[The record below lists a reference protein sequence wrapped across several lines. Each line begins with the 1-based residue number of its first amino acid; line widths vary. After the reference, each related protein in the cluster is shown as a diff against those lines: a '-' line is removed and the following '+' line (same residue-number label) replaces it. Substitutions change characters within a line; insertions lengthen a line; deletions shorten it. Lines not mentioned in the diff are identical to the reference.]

1 MNALPK
7 IRHTHVLCFIV
18 LERFFLWFRFLG
30 RRGSVRLGT
39 FLLAFAATS
48 ISPDVISFQVFGAH
62 TLTNSRLKSAIN
74 DTCCPCGG
82 LCCCYRESTPS
93 RSDHKPRTATMGI
106 ELAQWSKESKVQ
118 QDPGVR
124 NFKKCKDKY

>member
-62 TLTNSRLKSAIN
+62 TVTVKAQVSFVVLVVFVVAIASFPRRDPITSR
-74 DTCCPCGG
+74 
-82 LCCCYRESTPS
+82 E
-93 RSDHKPRTATMGI
+93 PRRWA
-106 ELAQWSKESKVQ
+106 S
-118 QDPGVR
+118 
-124 NFKKCKDKY
+124 N